1 MILQKKKNHKYSYI
15 KHKTDTHSTDFNY
28 TIYRIN
34 WDHHEHLCSQVKSS
48 QVCEIL
54 FSVSVA
60 LLVCIDSIALFN
72 YSISL
77 RIIFG
82 SFTREMDILVYVCTI
97 VHPSGSTRI
106 YEIINESDT
115 PFNKQFSCLRK
126 CLWAEGEHFYFV
138 WICMCFFSSSQPLL
152 ILIISRCIRVYLWTF
167 SMALITLWWISEFND
182 HKSPANKKKTNKSLA
197 NRKTKHINRC
207 WCTKKR

>member
-1 MILQKKKNHKYSYI
+1 MELNNDQWTYYWYTVQFYVIDIPSKIALCLYCFMAMCVDDIAKKKKNHKYSYI

-34 WDHHEHLCSQVKSS
+34 WDHHEHLCSQVKSN

-60 LLVCIDSIALFN
+60 LLVCIDNIALFN

-82 SFTREMDILVYVCTI
+82 SFTREMDILVYVRTYVSLGCT
-97 VHPSGSTRI
+97 STSKWQYAYIWNNKRI
-106 YEIINESDT
+106 RHTI
-115 PFNKQFSCLRK
+115 
-126 CLWAEGEHFYFV
+126 
-138 WICMCFFSSSQPLL
+138 
-152 ILIISRCIRVYLWTF
+152 
-167 SMALITLWWISEFND
+167 
-182 HKSPANKKKTNKSLA
+182 
-197 NRKTKHINRC
+197 
-207 WCTKKR
+207 

>member
-138 WICMCFFSSSQPLL
+138 WICMCFFFLSTIINIDHFKMYSC
-152 ILIISRCIRVYLWTF
+152 IL
-167 SMALITLWWISEFND
+167 
-182 HKSPANKKKTNKSLA
+182 TNIL
-197 NRKTKHINRC
+197 NGTHYTMMDQRI
-207 WCTKKR
+207 

>member
-1 MILQKKKNHKYSYI
+1 MELNNDQWTYYCNNNNTNCTVYPILCNRYFKQDCPLPLLFYGCVCRWYCKKKKNHKYSYI
-15 KHKTDTHSTDFNY
+15 KHKTDTHSSDFNY

-82 SFTREMDILVYVCTI
+82 SFTREMDILTYVCTCT
-97 VHPSGSTRI
+97 STSKWQYAYIWNNKRI
-106 YEIINESDT
+106 RHTI
-115 PFNKQFSCLRK
+115 
-126 CLWAEGEHFYFV
+126 
-138 WICMCFFSSSQPLL
+138 
-152 ILIISRCIRVYLWTF
+152 
-167 SMALITLWWISEFND
+167 
-182 HKSPANKKKTNKSLA
+182 
-197 NRKTKHINRC
+197 
-207 WCTKKR
+207 

>member
-1 MILQKKKNHKYSYI
+1 MNILLVHCAILCNRYSKQDCPLPLLFYCRVCWWYCKKRRIINIPILNI
-15 KHKTDTHSTDFNY
+15 KPTLIQLILITQ
-28 TIYRIN
+28 YRIN

-60 LLVCIDSIALFN
+60 LLVCIDNIALFN

-138 WICMCFFSSSQPLL
+138 WICMSFFFLSTIINIDHFKMYSCVLTN
-152 ILIISRCIRVYLWTF
+152 ILNGTHYTMMDQRI
-167 SMALITLWWISEFND
+167 
-182 HKSPANKKKTNKSLA
+182 
-197 NRKTKHINRC
+197 
-207 WCTKKR
+207 